1 MNLTSR
7 PIDMS
12 KVRTI
17 VYHFPE
23 GDSITI
29 PIDGF
34 EQFLDFSFGRICD
47 TSDIDGSLHI
57 YPEGTA

>member
-1 MNLTSR
+1 
-7 PIDMS
+7 MS